1 MIIMKEC
8 EKEKDLAYYYSL
20 PYRVILETW
29 DDGNG
34 PYYVA
39 RIAELPHCMIH
50 GDSPEEAVREIE
62 EVKKDWIKSN
72 YERGLKIPEPEL
84 PSYSGQIRLRIPPFL
99 HRGLA
104 ERAELEGTS
113 LNQFM
118 TAALAKAVGWDQQ
131 QSELRVRE
139 AKRKPRY
146 H

>member
-1 MIIMKEC
+1 MK
-8 EKEKDLAYYYSL
+8 KKDLNYYYAL

-34 PYYVA
+34 MYYVA

-50 GDSPEEAVREIE
+50 GSTPEEAVKEIE
-62 EVKKDWIKSN
+62 EVKRDWLKSN
-72 YERGLKIPEPEL
+72 FERGIKIPEPQV
-84 PSYSGQIRLRIPPFL
+84 STYSGQIRLRIPPFL

-118 TAALAKAVGWDQQ
+118 TAVLAKSVGWEK
-131 QSELRVRE
+131 SLVTNG
-139 AKRKPRY
+139 KRAATRK
-146 H
+146 